1 MNKKTLISWL
11 LVIISI
17 VFGGFILFNI
27 TFLTLALIIQ
37 TFRLQGNPQE
47 FNFLQTFLSLLGYL
61 LLIFILIY
69 SLKKSLNVR
78 EFKIAFK
85 ATFLTVPLMLS
96 LVMFGILFYD
106 NQLLILLISLGLMI
120 PILLWMIIRKVHPWY
135 YLSWTF
141 VSVCAMVIYFL
152 DIQI

>member
-1 MNKKTLISWL
+1 MNKKTMMSWI

-27 TFLTLALIIQ
+27 AFIALALIVQ

-61 LLIFILIY
+61 LLIFVLIY
-69 SLKKSLNVR
+69 ILKKSLNDR
-78 EFKIAFK
+78 EFKVAIN
-85 ATFLTVPLMLS
+85 ATLLTVPLMLS
-96 LVMFGILFYD
+96 LVTFGILFYD
-106 NQLLILLISLGLMI
+106 NQVLVILTSLGLMI
-120 PILLWMIIRKVHPWY
+120 PILLWMTLRKVHPWY

-141 VSVCAMVIYFL
+141 VSICAILIYFL